1 LVARAKNNST
11 RYAAATFEL
20 DLKQTKT
27 ISLRIDTS
35 ILRRVDEAVK
45 RFGYP
50 SRSDIIREA
59 LEIYIDL
66 LSRLGSR
73 EEVRKFLN
81 GHDFPKY

>member
-1 LVARAKNNST
+1 LVIHAKNSNT
-11 RYAAATFEL
+11 RYAASTFEL
-20 DLKQTKT
+20 DFKQTKT

-59 LEIYIDL
+59 LEVYIDL

>member
-1 LVARAKNNST
+1 MVIHAKNNNV
-11 RYAAATFEL
+11 RYTVATIEL

-45 RFGYP
+45 KFGYS

-59 LEIYIDL
+59 LEIYMDL
-66 LSRLGSR
+66 LSRFGSR

-81 GHDFPKY
+81 GYDSS